1 MALIQKIENYSEDLT
16 ALRRDFHAHPE
27 IGFQETRTSGI
38 VADLLEKWGIET
50 HRGIGGTGVVGVL
63 NGTRPGRTIGLRA
76 DMDALP
82 IHEETNLPYR
92 STNPG
97 VSHACGHDAHTTM
110 LLGAARY
117 LAETKDFAGKAVFVF
132 QPAEEGLG
140 GARAMIAQG
149 LFDKFPVDEIYGL
162 HNMPTDEPGRVA
174 IRPGVAMAGADFF
187 DITLKGTGSHGAMPQ
202 DSKDPIIAATALVQ
216 ALQSII
222 SRNVAP
228 KEMAVLSV
236 TQIHAAAAYN
246 VIPSEATVSGTARMF
261 TKEVREQMQARI
273 HEVSRGIAATF
284 GMEVDVDIRD
294 IFSVLVNDDTL
305 SHEFLK
311 IAADMVGAENTAISK
326 NPVTGS
332 EDFADM
338 LQSVPGAYFTIGHS
352 GNVPLHNPGFLFD
365 DAILPL
371 GASLYAR
378 IVETRAAA

>member
-1 MALIQKIENYSEDLT
+1 MGLIEKIEGYSDELV

-38 VADLLEKWGIET
+38 VADLLEKWGIQA
-50 HRGIGGTGVVGVL
+50 HLGLGGTGVVGVL
-63 NGTRPGRTIGLRA
+63 EGNRPGRTIGLRA

-97 VSHACGHDAHTTM
+97 VSHACGHDGHTTM

-117 LAETKDFAGKAVFVF
+117 LAETRDFAGKAVFVF

-140 GARAMIAQG
+140 GARAMIADG
-149 LFDKFPVDEIYGL
+149 LFEKFPVDEIYGL
-162 HNMPTDEPGRVA
+162 HNMPTDRLGEVA

-187 DITLKGTGSHGAMPQ
+187 DVTLKGVGSHGAMPQ
-202 DSKDPIIAATALVQ
+202 DSRDPIVAATALVQ
-216 ALQSII
+216 ALQSIV
-222 SRNVAP
+222 SRNLAP
-228 KEMAVLSV
+228 KDAAVVSV
-236 TQIHAAAAYN
+236 TQIHSGAAYN
-246 VIPSEATVSGTARMF
+246 VIPSEAVISGTARMF
-261 TKEVREQMQARI
+261 TQEVREHIRTRI
-273 HEVSRGIAATF
+273 REVSRGIASTF
-284 GMEVDVDIRD
+284 GMEVNVEIRD
-294 IFSVLVNDDTL
+294 IFSVLENDEAL

-311 IAADMVGAENTAISK
+311 IAADMIGSENTVIRK
-326 NPVTGS
+326 DPVTGS

-338 LQSVPGAYFTIGHS
+338 LHAVPGAYFTIGHD
-352 GNVPLHNPGFLFD
+352 GNVPVHNPGFVFD
-365 DAILPL
+365 DTILPL